1 MDREKLVRELL
12 YQIRLGEDSSYEFK
26 KVTFKGKKVDGPTQ
40 KDLAD
45 EVAAFANTKGGV
57 LLLGVD
63 DKAGAGRAREV
74 TGIEEAMIDTV
85 QGMITRACQDNITPP
100 VTPFTRLVELPDS
113 EGNQKPVIYIEIGK
127 SLFVHNS
134 NGKYYHRVNESKK
147 EMAPDFLARLMM
159 QRSQARMIWFDEQ
172 AVPRSTE
179 KDIDKN
185 LAARFLRG
193 DQPASIQLRKLKLLV
208 QDDEENTRLSV
219 AGALMATTEPQQWV
233 PDAYIQAVCYSGTN
247 RDANDQLDAQD
258 ITGPLDAQVMQ
269 ALAFVERNMKV
280 AAVKEIGR
288 QDIPQY
294 SLKAIFEALVNAAA
308 HRDYA
313 VYGSKIRLHMFSDRL
328 VISSP
333 GALVNTLEIGD
344 LELRQATRNQ
354 LIATLL
360 ARCPVNDEHV
370 ERAMM
375 MDKRGEGVPVIMNES
390 KQLSGKLPEY
400 ALAGEELQL
409 TIYAATK
416 S

>member
-1 MDREKLVRELL
+1 ME
-12 YQIRLGEDSSYEFK
+12 I
-26 KVTFKGKKVDGPTQ
+26 
-40 KDLAD
+40 
-45 EVAAFANTKGGV
+45 
-57 LLLGVD
+57 
-63 DKAGAGRAREV
+63 
-74 TGIEEAMIDTV
+74 
-85 QGMITRACQDNITPP
+85 
-100 VTPFTRLVELPDS
+100 PDS
-113 EGNQKPVIYIEIGK
+113 KGNQKPVIYIEIDK

-134 NGKYYHRVNESKK
+134 NGKYFHRVNESKK
-147 EMAPDFLARLMM
+147 EIAPDFLGRLMM

-172 AVPRSTE
+172 TVPRSSE
-179 KDIDKN
+179 EDLDKD

-193 DQPASIQLRKLKLLV
+193 DQPTAIQLRKLKLLV
-208 QDDEENTRLSV
+208 QDDEGSTRLSV
-219 AGALMATTEPQQWV
+219 AGALMATNEPQQWV
-233 PDAYIQAVCYSGTN
+233 PDAYIQAVCYSGTD

-258 ITGPLDAQVMQ
+258 ITGSLDAQIMQ

-280 AAVKEIGR
+280 AAIKEIGR

-313 VYGSKIRLHMFSDRL
+313 VYGSKIRLHMFADHL

-333 GALVNTLEIGD
+333 GALVNTLEVGD

-360 ARCPVNDEHV
+360 ARCPVRDKHV

-375 MDKRGEGVPVIMNES
+375 MDKRGEGVPVIMRES
-390 KQLSGKLPEY
+390 EQLSGRLPEY
-400 ALAGEELQL
+400 AMIGEELQL